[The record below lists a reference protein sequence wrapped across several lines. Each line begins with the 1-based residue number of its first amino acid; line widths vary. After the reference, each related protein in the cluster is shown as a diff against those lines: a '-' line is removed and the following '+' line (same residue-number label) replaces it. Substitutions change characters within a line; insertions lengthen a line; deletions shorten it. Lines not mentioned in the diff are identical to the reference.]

1 MQKKKEEDICFM
13 QDLYLVLNTRGFSP
27 VALQIRSLEEKRITG
42 TFAVGC
48 SIISVRN
55 WWIEALM
62 KMKSATNH
70 CCWTLFDQSEKLTIE
85 KKPATF

>member
-1 MQKKKEEDICFM
+1 MRNRRQIIKFKNKATQKKKGKDICFM

-48 SIISVRN
+48 SIISV
-55 WWIEALM
+55 
-62 KMKSATNH
+62 
-70 CCWTLFDQSEKLTIE
+70 
-85 KKPATF
+85 